1 MWAFKC
7 QEMHLVVKKFL
18 IQHQYLMD
26 FKAQSVFFNSEK
38 KVSFFNSYNQYL
50 HIATVDWLRSGK
62 VFGFS
67 K

>member
-1 MWAFKC
+1 MCAFKC

-38 KVSFFNSYNQYL
+38 KVEVRKSFWFQQVNC
-50 HIATVDWLRSGK
+50 
-62 VFGFS
+62 
-67 K
+67 